1 MGDLT
6 DLSDIMSDIS
16 SKKRTEPKKNTL
28 CIDHNIKS
36 TTIILRQTLGLG
48 DLILHEL
55 TIKQSLKLIS

>member
-36 TTIILRQTLGLG
+36 TTIILR
-48 DLILHEL
+48 
-55 TIKQSLKLIS
+55 